1 MATTLRRTYVNDL
14 GKLVIEEVID
24 DGKILVNKKEKLKGG
39 GDFVFVFQQ
48 AIFNVLSDSNLSR
61 NALKILL
68 YLIAKTE
75 FEKEINTTT
84 YAIAKELK
92 IDQGTTQRAM
102 NELEDVSIVIRDKV
116 LKKIRLNY
124 EIAFKGSPK
133 NYHKLLHKDPVLLEP
148 KRSNQIDLV
157 DGQQRLLTLHLI
169 LLLLTHAEEST
180 QHADVGGL
188 EGHGLHDPADP
199 QLFQRRNG
207 AGE

>member
-75 FEKEINTTT
+75 FEKEINATL
-84 YAIAKELK
+84 YGIAKELG
-92 IDQGTTQRAM
+92 INQSNATVAM
-102 NELEDVSIVIRDKV
+102 KELESIGIVIRNV
-116 LKKIRLNY
+116 QLRTFRLNY
-124 EIAFKGSPK
+124 ELAYKGQAK
-133 NYHKLLHKDPVLLEP
+133 NYKKLQFKDPVFLEQ
-148 KRSNQIDLV
+148 KKEKTIQTNIID
-157 DGQQRLLTLHLI
+157 
-169 LLLLTHAEEST
+169 
-180 QHADVGGL
+180 
-188 EGHGLHDPADP
+188 
-199 QLFQRRNG
+199 QLKEFEN
-207 AGE
+207 E

>member
-75 FEKEINTTT
+75 VEKEINTTT

-102 NELEDVSIVIRDKV
+102 NELEDVSIVVRDKV

-148 KRSNQIDLV
+148 KRTNQIDLV
-157 DGQQRLLTLHLI
+157 QQI
-169 LLLLTHAEEST
+169 K
-180 QHADVGGL
+180 DL
-188 EGHGLHDPADP
+188 ED
-199 QLFQRRNG
+199 RI
-207 AGE
+207 